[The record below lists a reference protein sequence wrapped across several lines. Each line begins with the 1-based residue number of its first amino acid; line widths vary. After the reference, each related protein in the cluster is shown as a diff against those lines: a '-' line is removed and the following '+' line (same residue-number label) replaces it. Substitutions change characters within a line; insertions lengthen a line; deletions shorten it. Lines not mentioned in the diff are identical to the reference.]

1 MKLAIGAIIVGR
13 VGPFRDALESH
24 LCPPTFL
31 VLASVATLKDI
42 NREKLPRS
50 EPCLIVLECGE
61 SPGPL
66 TGEIAQLKQQNP
78 LARVAVVGQR
88 WKPADIA
95 TVFEAGA
102 NAYFAE
108 AAITK
113 EFLQAMNLLARQ
125 S

>member
-1 MKLAIGAIIVGR
+1 MDRAIGAIIVGR
-13 VGPFRDALESH
+13 AGPFRDTLESH
-24 LCPPTFL
+24 LCPPTFRI
-31 VLASVATLKDI
+31 LASEATLRDI
-42 NREKLPRS
+42 NRGELRRP
-50 EPCLIVLECGE
+50 EPCLVVIECGE

-66 TGEIAQLKQQNP
+66 TGQIAQLKQQNP

-88 WKPADIA
+88 WNPADIA

-108 AAITK
+108 TAVTK